1 MLYEEPRMP
10 VPNME
15 PPDEE
20 EDDTPR
26 CLYCHKE
33 LPENVATVEAMADE
47 YCSQTCAYNDGIRD
61 ARQLMH
67 KRLANVRHAKAELDA
82 ALLNYNYSAG
92 GVGGLYV
99 KARLLVIALESVL

>member
-10 VPNME
+10 VRDME

-20 EDDTPR
+20 EDDETPR
-26 CLYCHKE
+26 CLYCHEE
-33 LPENVATVEAMADE
+33 LPEGETGE